1 MFEGLQRYSQT
12 LFLVILLATVVA
24 FGLSW
29 GPGARGCSEGKL
41 AVTHVAKV
49 YGRTIGETEYMST
62 YSVLRRIGQRDEE
75 NPVIGGALRQGALDG
90 LIERELL
97 AHEAERLGFVATDD
111 DVNAEFRKCRFYLSV
126 GVGAETVLGVPSGP
140 IPPMIIS
147 PRACSENNTT
157 EFSYTAFERLARRMF
172 GRTVPDLRESTR
184 REILAHRMREAV
196 ASSVSI
202 SDEELWRDYQ
212 RSHDQMAVKYLRFP
226 LTFYRDL
233 VRDDDQNAVN
243 EWAQAHAEDVN
254 RMYER
259 RRDTLRGLQ
268 RELRVRHILLAF
280 PDGATDA
287 QKAEARAKAAA
298 VRARLVAGED
308 FVRLARL
315 YSGDPGSWRTG
326 GDMGWQS
333 HDAQQRL
340 VEPFRNAMNALALN
354 AISEPVETEFG
365 VHIIQ
370 VTGIREGDVP
380 EADAKRDI
388 ARTLYRE
395 ARAAELAAEA
405 ARATL
410 ARIRGGA
417 DLTVVGRELHDA
429 ALREFYRG
437 EVPAP
442 VTLPGNVVLAPVER
456 TDLDAPELKESEQ
469 FTRNGMVLSDVDRPD
484 VLTQAAFQLT
494 DAHPLSAEPVKVGD
508 DWFILRFKDGSRTTA
523 TREVRP
529 PAPGAALAELDAPR
543 PPAPGPR
550 ALHHPAPAGRRAR
563 GPGAPRQLR
572 PHPRAAQRRG
582 RAAGRRA
589 ELTVFPEE

>member
-29 GPGARGCSEGKL
+29 GPGSRGCSEGKL
-41 AVTHVAKV
+41 AVTHVAQV
-49 YGRTIGETEYMST
+49 YGRTISETEYTST
-62 YSVLRRIGQRDEE
+62 FSVLRRIGQRDEE
-75 NPVIGGALRQGALDG
+75 NPAITGAIRQGALDG

-97 AHEAERLGFVATDD
+97 AHEAERLGFRVTDE

-126 GVGAETVLGVPSGP
+126 GNGAETAIGVQSGP

-157 EFSYTAFERLARRMF
+157 EFSYEAFERLSRRMF
-172 GRTVPDLRESTR
+172 VRTVPDLRESTR
-184 REILAHRMREAV
+184 REILAQRMRE
-196 ASSVSI
+196 SVVSTVQL

-212 RSHDQMAVKYLRFP
+212 RTHDQMAVKYLRFT
-226 LTFYRDL
+226 LAFYRDL
-233 VRDDDQNAVN
+233 VRDDNAADVAA
-243 EWAQAHAEDVN
+243 WAGQHAEDVN

-259 RRDTLRGLQ
+259 RRETLRGLQ
-268 RELRVRHILLAF
+268 RELRVRHILLSF
-280 PDGATDA
+280 PEGATDA
-287 QKAEARAKAAA
+287 QKIETRAKAAA
-298 VRARLVAGED
+298 VAARLAAGED

-333 HDAQQRL
+333 HDAQERL
-340 VEPFRNAMNALALN
+340 VAPFRTAMNALAVN
-354 AISEPVETEFG
+354 AISAPVETEFG
-365 VHIIQ
+365 LHIIQ
-370 VTGIREGDVP
+370 VTGAREGDVP
-380 EADAKRDI
+380 EAEAKRDI

-395 ARAAELAAEA
+395 ARAAELAGEA

-417 DLTVVGRELHDA
+417 DIATVARDLRAA
-429 ALREFYRG
+429 ALREFFRG
-437 EVPAP
+437 EVPAA
-442 VTLPGNVVLAPVER
+442 VTLAGNVTLAPVER

-469 FTRNGMVLSDVDRPD
+469 FTRNGMVLADVDRPD

-494 DAHPLSAEPVKVGD
+494 DAQPLSGEAVHVGD

-523 TREVRP
+523 TREEFARQRQEQLSQTSMLGARQRQALVLYITHLRQEAEHAGQVRLGNSERIRAP
-529 PAPGAALAELDAPR
+529 QPGANAESQDED
-543 PPAPGPR
+543 
-550 ALHHPAPAGRRAR
+550 
-563 GPGAPRQLR
+563 QN
-572 PHPRAAQRRG
+572 
-582 RAAGRRA
+582 
-589 ELTVFPEE
+589 